1 MRLRN
6 LTFRGLD
13 ALETGHR
20 LEIEKNLA
28 EARIREVLY
37 PKFEY
42 ALSQLYEEQAK
53 VDENGAMIGNPSV
66 YQEQVYVLQNEISTE
81 QSKINSCNAEL
92 EVNVIEKRQIIK
104 EIEKANQGKE
114 PMLEKLNALSGK
126 RFGLNSQSAALEI
139 SERMNQAEDVREMLA
154 HSLGESVSEKT
165 YSIFNNGWSGRENR
179 EIMELCPATSME
191 DGMEAYE
198 NQTGKA
204 FLNPVVLSNV
214 NHSMNEKQYTKVVK
228 KVIQTYKKYEDDIM
242 IHVNEQMQ
250 NPNLNWEEK
259 GEILHQTE
267 SALAELKFNS
277 ICENRTVLMR
287 MEVEERECANK
298 EQKLILE
305 FISDLNLNMERITN
319 RNHRI
324 LAQQNKTLRKTSEC
338 VSDGRI
344 KGNWSDDI
352 FYFSD
357 DYIPGDKR
365 FNPDGKNIGEIR
377 QELKEYYNITMG
389 GIPFKDG
396 ELDLSGMA
404 VIQISYG
411 NMKSAIYENI
421 SDKEK
426 QNIEQE
432 KELLHKCAGESGRG
446 GKDLDDIEKNLAD
459 MKIMFNRNRRE
470 KNFSIADELVAE
482 RNRKYKAY
490 RQENLP
496 PPLRELEEACTK
508 ADVEKWRK
516 KYKFTWHEQLNG
528 GYLLVPSVI
537 HRQFA
542 HFGLVGVAENAAS
555 HYKEI

>member
-6 LTFRGLD
+6 LTFRGLEV
-13 ALETGHR
+13 LETGHR
-20 LEIEKNLA
+20 LETERNLA
-28 EARIREVLY
+28 DIRIREVLY
-37 PKFEY
+37 PKYEY
-42 ALSQLYEEQAK
+42 VLSRLYEEQAK
-53 VDENGAMIGNPSV
+53 VDEDGTMIGNPSV
-66 YQEQVYVLQNEISTE
+66 YQEQVYVLQNEITTE

-92 EVNVIEKRQIIK
+92 EVNAIEKRQIIK
-104 EIEKANQGKE
+104 EIEKVNQEKE

-165 YSIFNNGWSGRENR
+165 YLILNNGWSGHENR
-179 EIMELCPATSME
+179 ENME

-198 NQTGKA
+198 DQTGKA

-214 NHSMNEKQYTKVVK
+214 NHSMNEKQYAKVVE
-228 KVIQTYKKYEDDIM
+228 KVIQTYKIYEDDII

-250 NPNLNWEEK
+250 DPNLNWEEK
-259 GEILHQTE
+259 GEILLQTE

-277 ICENRTVLMR
+277 ICENRNVLMR

-305 FISDLNLNMERITN
+305 FISDLNMNMERITN

-344 KGNWSDDI
+344 KGNWSDNS

-357 DYIPGDKR
+357 GYIPKDKN
-365 FNPDGKNIGEIR
+365 FNLDGKNIGEIR
-377 QELKEYYNITMG
+377 QELKEYYNITMSE
-389 GIPFKDG
+389 ISFKDG

-411 NMKSAIYENI
+411 DMKSAIYENI

-432 KELLHKCAGESGRG
+432 KKLLHKCAGESGRG
-446 GKDLDDIEKNLAD
+446 EKGLDDIEKNLAD
-459 MKIMFNRNRRE
+459 MKIVFNRNRRE

-482 RNRKYKAY
+482 RNRKYK
-490 RQENLP
+490 
-496 PPLRELEEACTK
+496 
-508 ADVEKWRK
+508 
-516 KYKFTWHEQLNG
+516 G
-528 GYLLVPSVI
+528 
-537 HRQFA
+537 
-542 HFGLVGVAENAAS
+542 
-555 HYKEI
+555 

>member
-179 EIMELCPATSME
+179 EIME

-305 FISDLNLNMERITN
+305 FISWTRT
-319 RNHRI
+319 I
-324 LAQQNKTLRKTSEC
+324 LS
-338 VSDGRI
+338 
-344 KGNWSDDI
+344 
-352 FYFSD
+352 
-357 DYIPGDKR
+357 
-365 FNPDGKNIGEIR
+365 IR
-377 QELKEYYNITMG
+377 
-389 GIPFKDG
+389 
-396 ELDLSGMA
+396 
-404 VIQISYG
+404 
-411 NMKSAIYENI
+411 
-421 SDKEK
+421 
-426 QNIEQE
+426 
-432 KELLHKCAGESGRG
+432 
-446 GKDLDDIEKNLAD
+446 
-459 MKIMFNRNRRE
+459 
-470 KNFSIADELVAE
+470 
-482 RNRKYKAY
+482 
-490 RQENLP
+490 
-496 PPLRELEEACTK
+496 
-508 ADVEKWRK
+508 
-516 KYKFTWHEQLNG
+516 
-528 GYLLVPSVI
+528 
-537 HRQFA
+537 
-542 HFGLVGVAENAAS
+542 
-555 HYKEI
+555 